1 MMDFL
6 SVRYDMNQLYAVS
19 VIPMEDSRVARISWF
34 SVSKA
39 EERSRR
45 MMSEPNLEQVELC
58 TWLSICISAV
68 SVLLF
73 LI

>member
-1 MMDFL
+1 
-6 SVRYDMNQLYAVS
+6 MNQLYAVS

-45 MMSEPNLEQVELC
+45 MMSDPNLEQVELC
-58 TWLSICISAV
+58 TWLRICISAV

>member
-1 MMDFL
+1 
-6 SVRYDMNQLYAVS
+6 MNQLYAVS
-19 VIPMEDSRVARISWF
+19 VIPMKDSRVARISYF

-45 MMSEPNLEQVELC
+45 MKSEPKLELEQVELC
-58 TWLSICISAV
+58 TWLSICISDV
-68 SVLLF
+68 SLLLF